1 MAKVENRRAPAASG
15 SGPGHAFVDLRAAGK
30 VQRRI
35 WRAFMTNP
43 DSELTTRDLARW
55 AYPRLEGEPARKHR
69 WAIVR
74 AALRV
79 ATRVRR
85 DRPGGVVFRG
95 AGSKQAPVTKPS
107 DEQPG

>member
-1 MAKVENRRAPAASG
+1 MAKAESFSAPAAGSSG
-15 SGPGHAFVDLRAAGK
+15 HDSPVVDLRGAGR
-30 VQRRI
+30 VQRRV

-43 DSELTTRDLARW
+43 DIEMTTAELARW
-55 AYPRLEGEPARKHR
+55 AYPRLDGEPARKHR

-85 DRPGGVVFRG
+85 DRPGGVVFKAFG
-95 AGSKQAPVTKPS
+95 GKG
-107 DEQPG
+107 D